1 MSFNIEDFG
10 KFKIVQDDGNWVDKN
25 RFIAVV
31 NYWANYFNTMKVTGT
46 LVHGVGEQPNPKY
59 DLSKKLI
66 AVKGHTA
73 INTLAIVFAAS
84 KCGHTLY
91 FDNANNLTKAW
102 YTKVKPDV
110 VMVGDGDMCMEGG
123 RYTSGENAV
132 RLLFTR
138 RFEARDQYTYPNKK
152 VPATHTLIQHK
163 DTKARKFTISALGK
177 STSSSK
183 ETMPAVAYIEND
195 TKHQI
200 NQLVDTVLPLMYSG
214 AKIVLHTNLLEF
226 DHKQAL
232 KEHKPDVIYW
242 GENILKMVEK
252 KEKFLDELV
261 PHPLYVPHIRKTK
274 KIKEVS

>member
-73 INTLAIVFAAS
+73 INTLAIVFAAA

-102 YTKVKPDV
+102 YNKVKPTV
-110 VMVGDGDMCMEGG
+110 LMVGEGDMCLEGG
-123 RYTSGENAV
+123 RYTSGEGCV

-138 RFEARDQYTYPNKK
+138 RFEGVDQYTYPNKK
-152 VPATHTLIQHK
+152 VAGTHVLIKHK
-163 DTKARKFTISALGK
+163 DKKERKLTL
-177 STSSSK
+177 SK
-183 ETMPAVAYIEND
+183 LEKGYQPTEDMPAVAYIEND
-195 TKHQI
+195 TKHQVD
-200 NQLVDTVLPLMYSG
+200 QLIDTILPLMYSG
-214 AKIVLHTNLLEF
+214 AKIVLHTGLSTH
-226 DHKQAL
+226 DHKL
-232 KEHKPDVIYW
+232 SIIENRPDVIYW
-242 GENILKMVEK
+242 GEGIFKMIKK
-252 KEKFLDELV
+252 KEKFLKELT
-261 PHPLYVPHIRKTK
+261 PYPLFVPHIRKN
-274 KIKEVS
+274 KEISEKE